1 MSRQSEYYYPRF
13 PSLLVLLFSAS
24 FIILLPSAAIC
35 TGRQEQLPTLQ
46 SGQTIERQLRGGET
60 HIIQVAVAKGQYL
73 GVAVEQR
80 GIDIE
85 LKLASPNK
93 QILIETDA
101 LNSTQGPEIAALI
114 ATQTGLHRI
123 EIVSPNK
130 SSPTGMYEVKILA
143 QRLPTEQDRLWLA
156 AQRFYIE
163 GKRLSDQAT
172 AAAQEQSVQKF
183 ADALRIWQVLEDRL
197 MVAHTLYYLVSVYRN
212 IGQTQHALVYS
223 GYALEL
229 LRAIKQPREEAEAL
243 TTLANVFS
251 ELGELRKALE
261 YYEQSLAQ
269 WRSFKDTNGE
279 ARTLINLGLVNS
291 QLGEMH
297 VALDNYDQALTVW
310 TKLGNRFQAAETLTR
325 IGLAYDNLGEW
336 QKSLEYTTQ
345 ALAQYRTIGNKRGEA
360 AAVNNIG
367 LVYVK
372 LGEAQK
378 ALDYYNQ
385 SLTLWRTLGNRR
397 EEANTLSNIGLAEA
411 QQNNAPKALAS
422 YQLSLKLWREAGD
435 RRGEALVLQ
444 RLGDL
449 QAAASDQA
457 TALEFYNQALPLFQ
471 TAGDIFRESSVL
483 MSIGNLQLAQGD
495 PNQAKENFNR
505 ALTILQAIGHRA
517 NEAQALYGL
526 ARIERVQGNLNKAH
540 QQIESAL
547 TKAEAVRTEVGS
559 QQLRAS
565 YLASIHKYYELN
577 LEILMQLH
585 QAYPDEGYAAR
596 AIQAS
601 EHARARGL
609 VELLTEAH
617 ANIRAGVETALL
629 ESSEKLQ
636 QQLNV
641 KAQRQLQLT
650 AKRGN
655 EAQLKELRQEISGL
669 EDAYNQVEA
678 TIRKTSPRYAALTQP
693 QPLNLKEIQQ
703 QLDEN
708 SLLLEYS
715 LGEERSWLW
724 AITKNSSASFALPKR
739 AEIEQ
744 AALQVRDLL
753 VVRSQNQRGETARQ
767 REARI
772 AQADTQFPEI
782 AGALSQ
788 MILSPVASILENH
801 QLIIVADGA
810 LQYVP
815 FGALPAP
822 AGFRVSGFEFRGKAD
837 DLVIRTAKPETRNS
851 KPLIVDHEIISLPS
865 ASTLAVLRK
874 EIAGRQPAPK
884 MLAVFADPVF
894 TLEDARNKVSPGKTK
909 AKQAIAA
916 NEIARA
922 RSIVHEDEKTAA
934 NLSAGSLAIQPLP
947 FTRQEANQI
956 LAFVPEA
963 DSFKA
968 TGFAAT
974 RAAALNP
981 ALSQYR
987 YLHFATHGL
996 IDNERPGLSSL
1007 VLSLVDEAGKPQDGF
1022 LRAHEIYNLK
1032 FPAELVVL
1040 SACQTGLGKEVK
1052 GEGLMGL
1059 TRGFMYAGA
1068 ARVVVSLW
1076 SVNDK
1081 ATSELMTIFYR
1092 QMLKEHNRPAAA
1104 LRAAQIEMWKQKQW
1118 QAPYYWAAFVLQGE
1132 WR

>member
-73 GVAVEQR
+73 CVAVEQR

-156 AQRFYIE
+156 AQRFYVE
-163 GKRLSDQAT
+163 GKQLSDQPT

-197 MVAHTLYYLVSVYRN
+197 MVTHTLYYLVSVYRN

-297 VALDNYDQALTVW
+297 VALDNYDQALAVW
-310 TKLGNRFQAAETLTR
+310 TKLRNHFQAAETLTR

-360 AAVNNIG
+360 AAVNNTG

-411 QQNNAPKALAS
+411 QQNNSTKALAS

-449 QAAASDQA
+449 QAAASDHA

-483 MSIGNLQLAQGD
+483 MGIGNLQLAQGD

-526 ARIERVQGNLNKAH
+526 ARTERAQGNLNKAH
-540 QQIESAL
+540 QQIELAL

-585 QAYPDEGYAAR
+585 QAHPDEGYDAR

-609 VELLTEAH
+609 VELLAEAH

-669 EDAYNQVEA
+669 EDEYNQVEA

-739 AEIEQ
+739 GEIEQ

-753 VVRSQNQRGETARQ
+753 IVRSQNQRGETARQ

-788 MILSPVASILENH
+788 MILSPVASMLGNH
-801 QLIIVADGA
+801 QLIVVADGA

-815 FGALPAP
+815 FAVLPEP
-822 AGFRVSGFEFRGKAD
+822 WSLGLGLRSLLKTD
-837 DLVIRTAKPETRNS
+837 DLSAKIKAQKP
-851 KPLIVDHEIISLPS
+851 KPKDQPLIVAHEIISLPS
-865 ASTLAVLRK
+865 ASTLTVLRR

-894 TLEDARNKVSPGKTK
+894 TLEDARLRSSTIKTK
-909 AKQAIAA
+909 SKAVAT
-916 NEIARA
+916 NEIVRA
-922 RSIVHEDEKTAA
+922 RSIVHEEEKTAA
-934 NLSAGSLAIQPLP
+934 NLAATSLTIQPLP

-1007 VLSLVDEAGKPQDGF
+1007 VLSLVDEAGKPQHGF

-1059 TRGFMYAGA
+1059 TRGFMYTGA

-1092 QMLKEHNRPAAA
+1092 QMLKENQRPAAA
-1104 LRAAQIEMWKQKQW
+1104 LRTAQIEMWKQKQW